1 VNVRHL
7 VLLTLCGSL
16 GITACERAQ
25 DRDSEVVKIGSVA
38 PLTGSMAHLGKDNDN
53 GVRLALDEINAEAPT
68 IGGKKRRFEVLSEDD
83 QADPR
88 TATVVA
94 QKLVDEGVKAVIG
107 HLNSGTSIPTAKI
120 YADAKIPQIS
130 PSATAIAYT
139 AQGYKTTFRVM
150 TNDEQQGG
158 VLGRYAVEKMGGKKI
173 AVIDDRT
180 AYGQGLADQ
189 FEKSARA
196 AGAQIVAREFTT
208 DKSTDFL
215 AILTAI
221 KAKQPDVLFFGGMD
235 PQAAPMVKQM
245 RSLGLKAQF
254 LGGDGTQTLEFIKLA
269 GADAEGVTASSPGLP
284 LADMP
289 GGKAFSEKYAAKYGK
304 IQIYA
309 PYAYDA
315 ARVLVAAMRQADSVD
330 PEKFAPVLHT
340 IQHQGVSG
348 PVAFDEKGDIK
359 GGAVTLYRVRDGRW
373 QVLET
378 VKGGAR

>member
-1 VNVRHL
+1 MNVRHL
-7 VLLTLCGSL
+7 MWLALCGALS
-16 GITACERAQ
+16 ITACERAQ
-25 DRDSEVVKIGSVA
+25 ERDGEVVKIGSVA

-245 RSLGLKAQF
+245 KSLGLKAQF

-289 GGKAFSEKYAAKYGK
+289 GGKAFSEKYTAKYGK

-378 VKGGAR
+378 VKGAAR

>member
-1 VNVRHL
+1 MNIRHL
-7 VLLTLCGSL
+7 MLLTLCGAV
-16 GITACERAQ
+16 GIAGCERGQ
-25 DRDSEVVKIGSVA
+25 ERDSEAVKIGSVA

-120 YADAKIPQIS
+120 YADAGVPQIS

-139 AQGYKTTFRVM
+139 AQDHKTTFRVM

-158 VLGRYAVEKMGGKKI
+158 VLGRFAVEKMGGKKI
-173 AVIDDRT
+173 AVVDDRT

-189 FEKSARA
+189 FEKAARA

-245 RSLGLKAQF
+245 KSLGLKAQF

-269 GADAEGVTASSPGLP
+269 GADAEGATASSPGLP

-289 GGKAFSEKYAAKYGK
+289 GGKAFSEKFAAKYGK

-315 ARVLVAAMRQADSVD
+315 ARVLVAAMKQADSVEPD
-330 PEKFAPVLHT
+330 KFAAVLHT
-340 IQHQGVSG
+340 IQHQGVTG
-348 PVAFDEKGDIK
+348 PVAFDAKGDIK

-373 QVLET
+373 RVLET